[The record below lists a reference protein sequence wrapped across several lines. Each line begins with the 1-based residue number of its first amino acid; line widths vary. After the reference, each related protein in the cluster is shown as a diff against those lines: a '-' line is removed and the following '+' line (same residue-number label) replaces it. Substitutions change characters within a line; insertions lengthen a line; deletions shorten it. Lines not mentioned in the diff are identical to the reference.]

1 MELKE
6 KDHRFR
12 KDKIETSRK
21 KKFLNR
27 IFLYLE
33 QLTYHEIV
41 YNNK

>member
-1 MELKE
+1 MELWKE

-12 KDKIETSRK
+12 KDRNFK
-21 KKFLNR
+21 KEKMFTNR

-33 QLTYHEIV
+33 QIYYEIV